1 MHGGGRGFESRHLHL
16 SVPSDP
22 LREGSGYLEDL
33 TSYLG
38 MGAAEG
44 RTSEAAVAGEP
55 AGWGESQL
63 RTLPIE

>member
-38 MGAAEG
+38 MGAAEEKNFRSG
-44 RTSEAAVAGEP
+44 CRWRTSGL
-55 AGWGESQL
+55 G
-63 RTLPIE
+63 